1 MSFNNENNDDID
13 LDKAESI
20 MSSDND
26 LNDTKSE
33 SSSSSESS
41 SESESESDDDSAY
54 SCFNCDNRNKSV
66 SVVCCDCGVRMCSK
80 CSYKDDIECG
90 CYGHCTNCN
99 KNINRG
105 ENGWQC
111 RKCDDWYCNDLCKKT
126 SSCND
131 CLDTIDKDSYIEE
144 LETQIKK
151 LKKKLE
157 NIYRIAQS
165 S

>member
-26 LNDTKSE
+26 SNDTKY
-33 SSSSSESS
+33 
-41 SESESESDDDSAY
+41 ESESESDDDSSS
-54 SCFNCDNRNKSV
+54 SCFNCGNRNKSV

-90 CYGHCTNCN
+90 CYGRCTNCN

-105 ENGWQC
+105 ENGWPC
-111 RKCDDWYCNDLCKKT
+111 RKCDDWYCSDLCKKT
-126 SSCND
+126 SNCND

-157 NIYRIAQS
+157 NIYRIAHS